1 MGRELTDE
9 EKKEY
14 DRLTEN
20 IEQMQLR
27 LEELTAPRPT
37 VYGYARVST
46 YGQARDGN
54 SLEAQKTAL
63 RAAGAEKIYVDSFTG
78 TRLARPEFDRL
89 RADLRAGDTLIVTKL
104 DRFAR
109 TVGQASELIT
119 ELIDSGVTVNVINL
133 GVLSNDSVS
142 VLIRNIMLSFSQ
154 FERDMIVER
163 TQEGKAIARQKEGY
177 RDGRPKKY
185 GTAQLDHA
193 MELLKENS
201 YSQVVAMTG
210 ISRATLAREKRW
222 RNGRSDEGTKA

>member
-1 MGRELTDE
+1 MGRELTEE
-9 EKKEY
+9 EKQEY

-27 LEELTAPRPT
+27 LEELTTSRPT
-37 VYGYARVST
+37 IYGYARVST
-46 YGQARDGN
+46 SRQARDGN
-54 SLEAQKTAL
+54 SLEAQETAL
-63 RAAGAEKIYVDSFTG
+63 RDAGATEIFVDSFTG
-78 TRLARPEFDRL
+78 TKLERPQFEHLKARL
-89 RADLRAGDTLIVTKL
+89 RSGDTLVVTKL

-142 VLIRNIMLSFSQ
+142 VLIRNILLSFSQ

-193 MELLKENS
+193 MDLLKSHS
-201 YSQVVAMTG
+201 YGQVVSMTG
-210 ISRATLAREKRW
+210 ISRATLAREKRR
-222 RNGRSDEGTKA
+222 RNGRSDEGTTA

>member
-1 MGRELTDE
+1 MGREMTDA
-9 EKKEY
+9 EKREY
-14 DRLTEN
+14 DRLSEN
-20 IEQMQLR
+20 MEQMRLR
-27 LEELTAPRPT
+27 LEELKAPRSD
-37 VYGYARVST
+37 VYGYARVSS
-46 YGQARDGN
+46 YGQAKGGN
-54 SLEAQKTAL
+54 SLEAQEAAL
-63 RAAGAEKIYVDSFTG
+63 KAAGAQEIYIDMCTG
-78 TRLARPEFDRL
+78 TRIERPEFNRL

-119 ELIDSGVTVNVINL
+119 ELIDSGITINVLNL
-133 GVLSNDSVS
+133 GVLSNDSMS
-142 VLIRNIMLSFSQ
+142 ILLRNILLSFAQ

-185 GTAQLDHA
+185 GAAQLDHA

-210 ISRATLAREKRW
+210 ISRATLAREKQR
-222 RNGRSDEGTKA
+222 RREK